1 MSVIIAEEIVV
12 GRGWY
17 GPQRFCLITCE
28 TALQFVVI
36 NLVGTTKGAK
46 CVAELV
52 IFLTSS
58 MSRLDLGQRGDS
70 SPIRRIFLKTTLMFI
85 LKFLTLGDA
94 SVILKI
100 LLCRFRPFVA

>member
-1 MSVIIAEEIVV
+1 MSVIIAEEIV

-70 SPIRRIFLKTTLMFI
+70 SPKRIFLKTTLNFI
-85 LKFLTLGDA
+85 LKFWTLGGA
-94 SVILKI
+94 SV
-100 LLCRFRPFVA
+100 VW

>member
-1 MSVIIAEEIVV
+1 MSVIIAEEEEGVV
-12 GRGWY
+12 WSTKI
-17 GPQRFCLITCE
+17 CLITCE

-70 SPIRRIFLKTTLMFI
+70 SPGLELRKKIFLKNL
-85 LKFLTLGDA
+85 
-94 SVILKI
+94 SV
-100 LLCRFRPFVA
+100 FF

>member
-1 MSVIIAEEIVV
+1 MSVIIAEEEEGVV
-12 GRGWY
+12 WSTKI
-17 GPQRFCLITCE
+17 CLITCE

-58 MSRLDLGQRGDS
+58 MSRLDLGQRGDF
-70 SPIRRIFLKTTLMFI
+70 SPTLFRLYVTKKIFLKLHTLLF
-85 LKFLTLGDA
+85 
-94 SVILKI
+94 
-100 LLCRFRPFVA
+100 